1 MGNGQDITIPSDG
14 CSWRG
19 EKFGRT
25 VQCDGNEVVIGSCG
39 SGGHV
44 DCDGHTHQ
52 LLCCDLD
59 NFVYSDCLE
68 FQGDYGIHLSCPEL
82 TKDKDTMVEASC
94 GSEGGRDCHS
104 ESAHTVKCCHG
115 HQFDGSRLGS
125 SGDCYWIHG
134 IYGQQIECNR
144 NDEVVFGRCGSGKG
158 DDCGNNQWHG
168 IQCCKLVVL
177 QDEDQ

>member
-1 MGNGQDITIPSDG
+1 MKLHSNLLITQQFDLN
-14 CSWRG
+14 
-19 EKFGRT
+19 
-25 VQCDGNEVVIGSCG
+25 QVVIGSCG

-104 ESAHTVKCCHG
+104 ESAHTVRSRKKLFVRG
-115 HQFDGSRLGS
+115 HILIELSFSPPKS
-125 SGDCYWIHG
+125 SLS
-134 IYGQQIECNR
+134 
-144 NDEVVFGRCGSGKG
+144 FFLS
-158 DDCGNNQWHG
+158 
-168 IQCCKLVVL
+168 
-177 QDEDQ
+177 